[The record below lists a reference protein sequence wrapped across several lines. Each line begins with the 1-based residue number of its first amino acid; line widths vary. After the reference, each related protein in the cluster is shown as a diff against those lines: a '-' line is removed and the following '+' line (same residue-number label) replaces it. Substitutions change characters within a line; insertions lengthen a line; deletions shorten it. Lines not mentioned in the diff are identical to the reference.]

1 MKIYF
6 CVAKAQRYIVSKPE
20 NQEVDPSQLKK
31 FDGKPTSEKNTKKCG
46 GFSGEKSC
54 VHLQTQPNSKETV
67 DMGGRGNKGIEE
79 QLEDNDGSSIQQS
92 NDGRTG
98 PAG

>member
-1 MKIYF
+1 MKIFF
-6 CVAKAQRYIVSKPE
+6 CFAKAQRYIVSKPE

-31 FDGKPTSEKNTKKCG
+31 FDGKPISEKYKKVW

-54 VHLQTQPNSKETV
+54 VHLQTQPNSKEAV

-92 NDGRTG
+92 IDGRTG
-98 PAG
+98 LAG